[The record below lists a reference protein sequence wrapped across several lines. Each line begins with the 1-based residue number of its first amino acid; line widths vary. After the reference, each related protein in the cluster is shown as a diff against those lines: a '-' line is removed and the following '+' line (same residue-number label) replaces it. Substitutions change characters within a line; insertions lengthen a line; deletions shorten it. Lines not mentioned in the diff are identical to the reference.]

1 MPSSPPKLTADSH
14 VHFLTGRLAEAAV
27 SEEAN
32 RIAKKFG
39 CEHSVGVVPIT
50 VAALITPKWLSRHW
64 EIPDHATHVI
74 LPGFLEDNLDAAG
87 DLAAPLLGLI
97 KQTSAEVLCGPKD
110 CRDLHAWMTGRQE
123 AVDLSAHSIEIIAEI
138 NHAPRL
144 SIDEVV
150 RIANQLRGQG
160 ADRIDVGCDPSR
172 RCQTIGNY
180 VSALI
185 DAGHTIS
192 IDTFDGEE
200 AGDAIRAGATL
211 VLSVNGS
218 NREAARYWGCE
229 VVAIP
234 DVPDDLS
241 SLDETIEFL
250 TQHNIPFRVD
260 PILEPIGSGFTES
273 LLRYAEVRRRYPDI
287 EMMMGIGNLTELT
300 DVDSAGVNFLLLGI
314 CQELSIRSVL
324 TTQVINWAKS
334 SVAECDIAR
343 RLVHHAVSRGVPP
356 KRLSDQLVTLRDPKL
371 RPHSEAALEALADGV
386 KDNNYRLIAQN
397 DTIHLI
403 SAGLH
408 LTGKDPFDLFAELMQ
423 QPQSDNVDASHA
435 FYLGYEMAKA
445 HIALTLSKQ
454 YEQDQALHWGHLTME
469 EDSHRIK
476 RTSRHARSPQS
487 PNDPTNSE

>member
-1 MPSSPPKLTADSH
+1 MPSSPPTLTSDSH
-14 VHFLTGRLAEAAV
+14 VHFLTGRLAKAAVTEEAA
-27 SEEAN
+27 
-32 RIAKKFG
+32 RIAKEFG
-39 CEHSVGVVPIT
+39 CEQSVGVVPIT

-64 EIPDHATHVI
+64 EIPTFATHVI
-74 LPGFLEDNLDAAG
+74 LPGFLEDNLEAAG

-97 KQTSAEVLCGPKD
+97 QQTSAEVLCGPKD
-110 CRDLHAWMTGRQE
+110 CRDLHAWMTGRQQS
-123 AVDLSAHSIEIIAEI
+123 VDLSAHSIEIIAEI
-138 NHAPRL
+138 NHAPRM
-144 SIDEVV
+144 SVEEVV
-150 RIANQLRGQG
+150 TIANRLRADG

-172 RCQTIGNY
+172 RCRTIGDY
-180 VSALI
+180 VSALL

-192 IDTFDGEE
+192 IDTFDPDE
-200 AGDAIRAGATL
+200 AGDAICAGATL
-211 VLSVNGS
+211 VLSVNSS
-218 NREAARYWGCE
+218 NRDAARDWGCE

-234 DVPDDLS
+234 DVPDDLD

-250 TQHNIPFRVD
+250 QRNNIDFRVD
-260 PILEPIGSGFTES
+260 PILEPIGSAFTES

-324 TTQVINWAKS
+324 TTQVINWAIS

-356 KRLSDQLVTLRDPKL
+356 KRLSDQLVSLRDPKL
-371 RPHSEAALEALADGV
+371 RPHSEAALDALASGV
-386 KDNNYRLIAQN
+386 KDNNYRLIAQD

-408 LTGKDPFDLFAELMQ
+408 LTGKDPFALFAELMQ

-445 HIALTLSKQ
+445 KIALTLSKQ
-454 YEQDQALHWGHLTME
+454 YEQDQALHWGHLTVE
-469 EDSHRIK
+469 EDTHRIE
-476 RTSRHARSPQS
+476 RTSRHARKR
-487 PNDPTNSE
+487 PNPDAPSGE